1 MKLVIVETPA
11 QAKILTDALG
21 DGWRVEPCDGFVR
34 DLPTDKLG
42 IDVDDDFR
50 PTFAVVP
57 GKGNLVR
64 RLMKAIRE
72 SEAVYA
78 ATPPT
83 LAGEAMAWQ
92 ALALSSDAK
101 DKPIYRVT
109 LPALTLDTI
118 RAAFAAPR
126 PLDIHLVEAE
136 VTQRIINRVIGWSV
150 SAGVRKAVGVKM
162 ALTYY
167 GMVALR
173 LVAAH
178 EAQIAAQPPETRW
191 HASVTFERDGT
202 SFTAQVLNGKGA
214 PLALRNAEQAAQLE
228 TLLKQGM
235 FRVDGTGQALKAHP
249 APDALTPPML
259 IELAERDLALSPER
273 VLTLVETL
281 YEAGWTTHPD
291 SSTPLTDVS
300 AAAQAYIRREFGMD
314 YAVPDVVVSS
324 GIAPTDISRVPEDLP
339 SDGAALYSLVWKY
352 FIAAHMPPAQERIMA
367 ARILVGST
375 AGNSYPLELRATAK
389 LLYADGWRRIL
400 PSTASDEVLPF
411 LRQGDELHPAQ
422 IAVDTVTNEAPS
434 GYTAVSLIRALTQLG
449 TDEGAAAWALDALR
463 AAEVIVAAD
472 SSLVLTES
480 GIALAAYLTE
490 TFGDLTSPQYAAG
503 LNAEIAHIAAGELS
517 RLDVLHAFWSRFGA
531 ALRPTPA
538 PSSRTVGEHKPVV
551 LRPAE
556 EV

>member
-92 ALALSSDAK
+92 ALALSPDAK

-109 LPALTLDTI
+109 LPALTPDTI
-118 RAAFAAPR
+118 RAAFATPR

-136 VTQRIINRVIGWSV
+136 VTHRIINRVIGWSV

-162 ALTYY
+162 ALTHN

-178 EAQIAAQPPETRW
+178 EARIAAQPPETRW

-235 FRVDGTGQALKAHP
+235 FWVDGTGQALKAHP

-281 YEAGWTTHPD
+281 YEAGWITHPD
-291 SSTPLTDVS
+291 STPLTEVS
-300 AAAQAYIRREFGMD
+300 TAAQAYIRREFGMD

-400 PSTASDEVLPF
+400 PSTVKDEVLPF

-422 IAVDTVTNEAPS
+422 IAVDVVSSDATS
-434 GYTAVSLIRALTQLG
+434 GYTAASLIRALAQLG
-449 TDEGAAAWALDALR
+449 TDEDTVVRAFDTLC
-463 AAEVIVAAD
+463 AAEAVVVADGKLA
-472 SSLVLTES
+472 LTES
-480 GIALAAYLTE
+480 GVVLAAYLTS
-490 TFGDLTSPQYAAG
+490 TFNELTSPNYAAE
-503 LNAEIAHIAAGELS
+503 LITEINRIAAGERS
-517 RLDVLHAFWSRFGA
+517 RIDVLHAFWSRFGA
-531 ALRPTPA
+531 ALRPTSS
-538 PSSRTVGEHKPVV
+538 PSPLTVGEHKPVV